1 MSNEFKEKTVIVT
14 GAGNGI
20 GRAIA
25 IAFAKE
31 GANVV
36 VSDVSKEVGEE
47 TVEIIRKESG
57 EAIFIKADVGN
68 GSEIKELVKK
78 TVSTF
83 GRLDYAVNNAGIEG
97 EVAPIADYPEEIWD
111 SVIRINLKGV
121 WLGLKYQIPAILE
134 TGGGA
139 IVNIASMEGI
149 IAFPGLSPY
158 VAAKHGVNGIT
169 KAVALEYMK
178 AGVRVNSIC
187 PGVID
192 TKMIDRLTEEVP
204 QVDDLV
210 TLSPAGRKGR
220 PEEIAEAAVWL
231 CSNKASFVN
240 GHTLV
245 VDGGYVIQ

>member
-1 MSNEFKEKTVIVT
+1 MSNEFKGKTVIVT

-25 IAFAKE
+25 IAFANE
-31 GANVV
+31 GTNVV
-36 VSDVSKEVGEE
+36 VSDISKEGGEE
-47 TVEIIRKESG
+47 TVEIIKKKNE

-97 EVAPIADYPEEIWD
+97 EVAPIADYSEEIWD
-111 SVIRINLKGV
+111 RVIRINLKGV

-149 IAFPGLSPY
+149 IAFPYVSPY

-169 KAVALEYMK
+169 KAAALEYMK
-178 AGVRVNSIC
+178 AGVRVNSVC
-187 PGVID
+187 PGPID
-192 TKMIDRLTEEVP
+192 TKMLGRLTEEVP
-204 QVDDLV
+204 QIDDLV
-210 TLSPAGRKGR
+210 NMSPAGRKGR
-220 PEEIAEAAVWL
+220 PEEIAQAAIWL
-231 CSNKASFVN
+231 CSTKASFVN

>member
-25 IAFAKE
+25 IAFANE

-36 VSDVSKEVGEE
+36 VSDVSKEGGEE

-111 SVIRINLKGV
+111 SVIRISLKGV

-149 IAFPGLSPY
+149 IAFPGISPY

-192 TKMIDRLTEEVP
+192 TKMIDRLTDELP

-220 PEEIAEAAVWL
+220 PEEIAQAAVWL

>member
-25 IAFAKE
+25 IAFANE

-36 VSDVSKEVGEE
+36 VSDVSKEGGEE

-149 IAFPGLSPY
+149 IAFPGISPY

-187 PGVID
+187 PGIID
-192 TKMIDRLTEEVP
+192 TKMINRLTEEVP